1 MNDLADQ
8 KLTQATKRQKLAHM
22 STTARD
28 GSPLGSRTRPII
40 ITDNDDED
48 SYSLEWLYYR
58 APNHVFAPY
67 TEATSR
73 RIRLLAAIDNNQI
86 DVVRSLIA
94 RRAQVNKESSGETP
108 LMRAVG
114 FGRGNNR
121 GHVDIVRILIAA
133 GADINKYKPDWCTH
147 NIPRVPFGPSCALVL
162 HEAGATVELDL
173 SITEPSLHFAA
184 MYGNVDDARALVLH
198 FGVQIYARCSW
209 PPYSPP
215 RHRYAA
221 MSARPS
227 RQMLTACEVALTRRL
242 GDDNRTVAD
251 SREVVRLLE
260 DNCDAKLAMK
270 EVCLCVPVVLLDI
283 IATFVGWTY
292 SNADWAEMGPE
303 MSASDS
309 DREMWKIQ
317 RIYRN
322 VVFL

>member
-184 MYGNVDDARALVLH
+184 MYGNVDDARALVMH
-198 FGVQIYARCSW
+198 FGVLIDARAW
-209 PPYSPP
+209 PPRRRRTYGMSTQPRPP
-215 RHRYAA
+215 MVTAA
-221 MSARPS
+221 
-227 RQMLTACEVALTRRL
+227 EVARTRRF
-242 GDDNRTVAD
+242 GDENRTVAD
-251 SREVVRLLE
+251 SREIVRLLA
-260 DNCDAKLAMK
+260 DNSGAKLAMR
-270 EVCLCVPVVLLDI
+270 EVCLCVPVVLLDLV
-283 IATFVGWTY
+283 ATFVGWTY
-292 SNADWAEMGPE
+292 SNADCAEMDPE
-303 MSASDS
+303 MSDSDS
-309 DREMWKIQ
+309 D
-317 RIYRN
+317 
-322 VVFL
+322 